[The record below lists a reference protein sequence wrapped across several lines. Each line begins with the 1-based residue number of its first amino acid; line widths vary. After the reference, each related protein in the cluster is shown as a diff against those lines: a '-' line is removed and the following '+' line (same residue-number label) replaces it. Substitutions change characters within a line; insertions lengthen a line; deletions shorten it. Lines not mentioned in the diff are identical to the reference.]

1 MFNDYIVK
9 IKDNF
14 NAFGAQYMIGK
25 PFNILPV
32 TDSTNN
38 HAMRQ
43 IREGLVSHGEAYF
56 ALEQTAGKG
65 QTGRIWTS
73 ETGQNIMISIVLSKN
88 LPEISN
94 QFRLSIATALACHD
108 LFNTE
113 TAGDTTIKWPNDIYW
128 RDRKAGGILIEN
140 VISGRIITHSVLGI
154 GLNINQT
161 QFPDVGKKVVSLKQ
175 ITGKTYEPI
184 DLAGKLCS
192 FLTQRLENSIDSR
205 FAAQLEEFNT
215 HLFCRHEKVRFLR
228 NEKDEEGI
236 ISHVTEKGKLCIR
249 QQQSLYV
256 SLGEITWLL

>member
-14 NAFGAQYMIGK
+14 NAFGSEYMIGK
-25 PFNILPV
+25 PFNILSV

-38 HAMRQ
+38 HAMRL
-43 IREGLVSHGEAYF
+43 IKSGNVSHGEAYF

-65 QTGRIWTS
+65 QKGRIWKS
-73 ETGQNIMISIVLSKN
+73 ETGQNIMISIVLSRN

-94 QFRLSIATALACHD
+94 QFRLSTATALACHD

-140 VISGRIITHSVLGI
+140 VISGNKITHAVLGI

-161 QFPDVGKKVVSLKQ
+161 TFPDVEKKVVSLKQ
-175 ITGKTYEPI
+175 ITGKTFDPL

-192 FLTQRLENSIDSR
+192 FLSQRLENGIDSKYSE
-205 FAAQLEEFNT
+205 QLTEFNT
-215 HLFCRHEKVRFLR
+215 HLFSRHEKVRFLR
-228 NEKDEEGI
+228 NEKEEEGI
-236 ISHVTEKGKLCIR
+236 ISHVTEKGKLCIK
-249 QQQSLYV
+249 QHKSMYV